1 MATDNEIA
9 LEIQRINEVWNSP
22 QARNGR
28 FGNILKSVQVTR
40 LRGMTASLEFSWPV
54 TAIAGTNGSGKTTL
68 LQLCSTAYVKAMG
81 GGRHF
86 RIGEWVRNAL
96 AGESPAF
103 DEGSEVSFN
112 FWNDHPTLTIPY
124 QRERTRWG
132 YSRHNKPERYV
143 SFYGITTF
151 APRVERRDRVHVFK
165 SQLEIRQSAQFL
177 PEQLA
182 SISSILGVTYPEG
195 VMHTVAAARG
205 NWSDQLPQVRRGDYV
220 YAEPHMGAG
229 EQKVI
234 NLVRSLEAMPA
245 RSLILLEEPEI
256 TLHSDAQRGLAWYLM
271 SLARRKG
278 HQIIVATHS
287 ADLFE
292 TLPPEARVLLS
303 RREGAVDVIP
313 RPPYIAAA
321 RELARVAYAN
331 RDLILVEDA
340 VGQAF
345 LTEILRRYDQQLFEN
360 CCIVP
365 VGNTDDV
372 YRLVRS
378 FRDQRVR
385 AVGVRDPDIGADP
398 PNAMFSLPGQ
408 LAPESL
414 LLAAPNIVSANRF
427 MNGIV
432 DALTRAASRGLGL
445 QGSERDKAIFV
456 ALAHEMR
463 VETAVLTD
471 RLTLAWLGDH
481 DAEARQ
487 LATAIREAF
496 NRE

>member
-1 MATDNEIA
+1 MATDHEIA

-28 FGNILKSVQVTR
+28 FGNMLKSVQVKR
-40 LRGMTASLEFSWPV
+40 LRGMTADLEFSWPV

-68 LQLCSTAYVKAMG
+68 LQLCSTAYVRG
-81 GGRHF
+81 QGGRHF
-86 RIGEWVRNAL
+86 KIGEWVRNAL

-103 DEGSEVSFN
+103 DEGSEVSFS
-112 FWNDHPTLTIPY
+112 FWNDHPTVTIPY
-124 QRERTRWG
+124 QRDRTRWG
-132 YSRHNKPERYV
+132 YPRHNNPQRFV

-165 SQLEIRQSAQFL
+165 SRLEIRQSSHFSA
-177 PEQLA
+177 EQMA
-182 SISSILGVTYPEG
+182 SISTILGVNYPEG
-195 VMHTVAAARG
+195 IMHTVGAARG
-205 NWSDQLPQVRRGDYV
+205 NWSDKLPQVRRGNYV

-229 EQKVI
+229 EQKII
-234 NLVRSLEAMPA
+234 NLVRSLEALSN

-256 TLHSDAQRGLAWYLM
+256 TLHPDAQRGLAWYLM

-287 ADLFE
+287 AELFE
-292 TLPPEARVLLS
+292 TLPSEARVLLT

-313 RPPYIAAA
+313 RPPSIAAA

-331 RDLILVEDA
+331 RDLILVEDTVA
-340 VGQAF
+340 QAF
-345 LTEILRRYDQQLFEN
+345 LREILRRYDVQLFEN

-378 FRDQRVR
+378 FRAHEVR

-398 PNAMFSLPGQ
+398 PNALFSLPGH

-414 LLAAPNIVSANRF
+414 LLAIPNIVSAGRF

-432 DALTRAASRGLGL
+432 DALTRALARGHGL
-445 QGSERDKAIFV
+445 QGSERDKAVFSAV
-456 ALAHEMR
+456 AHEMR
-463 VETAVLTD
+463 VSRELLTD

-481 DAEARQ
+481 EEEARN
-487 LATAIREAF
+487 LAQQIRQAF
-496 NRE
+496 DRD